1 SLDDIAAA
9 ESSSQRVYS
18 NSGGAPYKRRGSSH
32 RSFKEY
38 SRTERRPYA
47 KRPSSDL
54 PWRHDKYTGPDAD
67 LRERI
72 GRTHTASESRG
83 SGIASRLGG
92 AQTSTES
99 RQSGS
104 RANVHSSKFVQRS
117 MGEALGMRSGSTFAT
132 STTAARVST
141 AANAA
146 ADAVGALIRVYNL
159 DPKASAADVQATFTE
174 FGEIL
179 KCSVAFEA
187 SNSSGTAD
195 IVFKDRASIKGA
207 IDTYNGVLADGRTL
221 KVEEVSPPAPRGI
234 QIAGRGVGGLAQEAV
249 S

>member
-1 SLDDIAAA
+1 MDMSLDDIAAA

-72 GRTHTASESRG
+72 GRTHTSSESRG
-83 SGIASRLGG
+83 SGIASRLG

-159 DPKASAADVQATFTE
+159 DPKASAADVQVSAKMNVAFVSLKKNSKATFTE

-207 IDTYNGVLADGRTL
+207 IDTYNGVLADG
-221 KVEEVSPPAPRGI
+221 KASV
-234 QIAGRGVGGLAQEAV
+234 
-249 S
+249 